1 MEPLPSLKDEFQDG
15 WRILLGAAIA
25 AGTGLAAVLLNF
37 SMFVLPL
44 AQELNVSRGEV
55 ASAQA
60 LIVTAALGA
69 PVFGRISDRFG
80 VRTVFVVCT
89 LAAASVYFLTA
100 TLASNLFHIGMTVA
114 AIGFFGIGSTAV
126 VLSRPITEHFIAHRG
141 KALGLMAVGTTVV
154 TIATTPALQWL
165 LEMWGWRMSFLSF
178 AMASVAIGI
187 PAVLILFPKSV
198 TLHKAGTSL
207 KSSREHDQN
216 FMFERDFWLLA
227 LSLIT
232 MSLATAG
239 MVSQLVPVIVDEG
252 VDTGT
257 AILAI
262 SFFAGGQFVG
272 KLASG
277 WLLDMFEPR
286 SVSFILTLVPITG
299 FIVLLVTH
307 GIVPAALLAAAF
319 IGMQLGAEVDIFAY
333 FVSHRFA
340 TANYGSIYGALV
352 GLGWIGN
359 VTGMLWIGYVYD
371 WFGSYAPSQL
381 TGIIA
386 LVISATLFLMVS
398 LPDTKDV

>member
-1 MEPLPSLKDEFQDG
+1 METPPNLNDEFRGG
-15 WRILLGAAIA
+15 WRIVLGAAIA
-25 AGTGLAAVLLNF
+25 AGTGVAAVLLNF

-44 AQELNVSRGEV
+44 AQELNVSRGDL

-69 PVFGRISDRFG
+69 PVFGRLADRFG
-80 VRTVFVVCT
+80 VRTVFVFCT
-89 LAAASVYFLTA
+89 LVAASVYSLAAAF
-100 TLASNLFHIGMTVA
+100 ASNLFDIGMTIA

-126 VLSRPITEHFIAHRG
+126 VLSRPITDHFMVHRG

-154 TIATTPALQWL
+154 TIATTPLLQWL
-165 LEMWGWRMSFLSF
+165 LETWGWRTSFMGF
-178 AMASVAIGI
+178 AVASVVIGI
-187 PAVLILFPKSV
+187 PAILMLFPKSG
-198 TLHKAGTSL
+198 TLHKAVTSL
-207 KSSREHDQN
+207 KSPSDGDRN
-216 FMFERDFWLLA
+216 FLLQRDFWLLA

-252 VDTGT
+252 VDAGT

-371 WFGSYAPSQL
+371 WHGSYAPAQF

-398 LPDTKDV
+398 LPDAKDV

>member
-1 MEPLPSLKDEFQDG
+1 
-15 WRILLGAAIA
+15 
-25 AGTGLAAVLLNF
+25 
-37 SMFVLPL
+37 
-44 AQELNVSRGEV
+44 
-55 ASAQA
+55 
-60 LIVTAALGA
+60 
-69 PVFGRISDRFG
+69 
-80 VRTVFVVCT
+80 
-89 LAAASVYFLTA
+89 
-100 TLASNLFHIGMTVA
+100 MTVA

-178 AMASVAIGI
+178 AIASVAIGI

-272 KLASG
+272 KLVSG
-277 WLLDMFEPR
+277 WLLDMFDPR
-286 SVSFILTLVPITG
+286 SVAFILTMVPIIG
-299 FIVLLVTH
+299 FIVLLTTH
-307 GIVPAALLAAAF
+307 GILPAALLAAAF
-319 IGMQLGAEVDIFAY
+319 IGLQLGAEVDIFAY

-340 TANYGSIYGALV
+340 IANYGSIYGALV
-352 GLGWIGN
+352 GLGWVGN
-359 VTGMLWIGYVYD
+359 VSGMLWIGYVYD
-371 WFGSYAPSQL
+371 YYGSYAPSQL

>member
-1 MEPLPSLKDEFQDG
+1 MEKPPNLNDEFRGG
-15 WRILLGAAIA
+15 WRIVLGAAIA
-25 AGTGLAAVLLNF
+25 AGTGFAAVLLNF

-69 PVFGRISDRFG
+69 PVFGRMSDRFG

-89 LAAASVYFLTA
+89 LVAASVYFLAA

-126 VLSRPITEHFIAHRG
+126 VLSRPITEHFMAHRG

-154 TIATTPALQWL
+154 TMATTPVLQWL
-165 LEMWGWRMSFLSF
+165 LETWGWRSSFLSF
-178 AMASVAIGI
+178 AVASVLIGI
-187 PAVLILFPKSV
+187 PAVLMLFPKSA
-198 TLHKAGTSL
+198 TFHKEGTSL
-207 KSSREHDQN
+207 ESSREDDQN

-227 LSLIT
+227 LSFIT

-252 VDTGT
+252 VDAGT

-286 SVSFILTLVPITG
+286 SVAFILTLVPITG
-299 FIVLLVTH
+299 FIVLLITH

-371 WFGSYAPSQL
+371 WFGSYAPAQL